1 MKRVFFSIFAVL
13 GLAASVSAEQVYF
26 RGTATTTSIQDPAG
40 LFNNRLWTL
49 LVTYTPSVSG
59 PATITAANLFFYSN
73 DATDHKNES
82 FSLIPATNVAQ
93 GNVIEVQQNAGP
105 NNDGLILGTDF
116 GPSELGRGTIF
127 AYYDN
132 LTVVGSVD
140 VPNTNGTADNIRQL
154 AAIGNTV
161 SGSFRLSPRP
171 STGSGTLQIT
181 LNGFA
186 AVPEPSTFALLGGLG
201 LVVGRRIWKRRS
213 AKTQNAATV

>member
-26 RGTATTTSIQDPAG
+26 RGTATTTSTQDPAG
-40 LFNNRLWTL
+40 VYNNRLWTL

-59 PATITAANLFFYSN
+59 PATITAAHLFFYSN
-73 DATDHKNES
+73 NATNHRNES
-82 FSLIPATNVAQ
+82 FSLIPANNVAQ
-93 GNVIEVQQNAGP
+93 GNVIEVQQNSGS
-105 NNDGLILGTDF
+105 NNDGLKLGTEF
-116 GPSELGRGTIF
+116 GSSELGRGTNS
-127 AYYDN
+127 AYYDSF
-132 LTVVGSVD
+132 TVTGTVD

-154 AAIGNTV
+154 AAIGNSV
-161 SGSFRLSPRP
+161 SGVFRVSPRAD
-171 STGSGTLQIT
+171 GASGTTQIN
-181 LNGFA
+181 LNGFV